1 MDIKEIRRQ
10 NLLLIISDVFAGR
23 QVDLADR
30 IHRGQA
36 QITQWKSPENGIHE
50 KSARMIEAAAGKPPG
65 WMDVPHSSG
74 HEPLTV
80 QKNVVAPAYYA
91 LPRPSLRVA
100 LEALCEELARVEE
113 PERRDSV
120 AALLRSCAVAG
131 GDTSYIEPILSV
143 MRFKQSQPQNN
154 KAA

>member
-1 MDIKEIRRQ
+1 MRLSELRRQ
-10 NLLLIISDVFAGR
+10 NLALLIKDVFDGKQINLVKR
-23 QVDLADR
+23 LG
-30 IHRGQA
+30 RGQA
-36 QITQWKSPENGIHE
+36 QVSQWMSGHRSIHE
-50 KSARMIEAAAGKPPG
+50 DSARDIESVAGKPSG

-74 HEPLTV
+74 QEPLTV
-80 QKNVVAPAYYA
+80 QENVVAPAYYA